1 MDTDTTEFSALLTL
15 GHIAIW
21 RACHHGFPCSFHLSG
36 FFLLGMS
43 VLLHIMYCVGE
54 GVRQGGSRE
63 EYSFIYRLLV
73 S

>member
-1 MDTDTTEFSALLTL
+1 MVSLV
-15 GHIAIW
+15 
-21 RACHHGFPCSFHLSG
+21 RFHLSG

-54 GVRQGGSRE
+54 GVRQGWSRE